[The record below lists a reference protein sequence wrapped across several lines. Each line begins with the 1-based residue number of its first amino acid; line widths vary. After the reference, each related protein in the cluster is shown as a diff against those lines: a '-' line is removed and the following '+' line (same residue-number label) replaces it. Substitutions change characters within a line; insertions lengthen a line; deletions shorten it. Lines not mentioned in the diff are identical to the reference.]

1 MLRSGLVDDL
11 DETPREIFD
20 LCIEL
25 PLPAFRQLGCAPFL
39 FQNRGFV
46 GCDPRA
52 CQRDDTPPP
61 RPPGALKRPGKAA
74 EIIGRTVPVVPS
86 SLYGPVRRAIVLAGG
101 GITGGLYEVGA
112 LMALDAL
119 FENTTV
125 RDFDLYVGTSAGAFV
140 AALVANNVSPARI
153 RDTLEHDR
161 RTLPHLTGSQFL
173 SVPWRSHLA
182 TLPRLAGAVG
192 GVAQHLWNNW
202 RDALVLDTLGSLLN
216 HLPAGVLSADG
227 IEAYVRRVLTTGGR
241 SNEFRRLR
249 RRLLIPSTKLDTAE
263 IHVFG
268 EYRADPTPIS
278 RAVAASA
285 AVPILFEP
293 VHIDGVDY
301 VDGAV
306 SKTAH
311 TRLAID
317 RGARLVVLVNPL
329 RPLVLDGATARPLRD
344 GGALTVAAQSF
355 RVALHRRLRE
365 GLKRHAYEHPET
377 DVVLLEPHHADVQ
390 LFDVPLM
397 TYSLRHEVIR
407 RGYRTTVKAL
417 LSDYERYAALFA
429 RHGVVLSGRDEI
441 ERRARRWRRDAR
453 QAA

>member
-1 MLRSGLVDDL
+1 M
-11 DETPREIFD
+11 
-20 LCIEL
+20 
-25 PLPAFRQLGCAPFL
+25 
-39 FQNRGFV
+39 
-46 GCDPRA
+46 
-52 CQRDDTPPP
+52 
-61 RPPGALKRPGKAA
+61 
-74 EIIGRTVPVVPS
+74 PS
-86 SLYGPVRRAIVLAGG
+86 SLYGPVRRALVLAGG

-119 FENTTV
+119 FDNSSV

-182 TLPRLAGAVG
+182 TIPRLAGAVPG
-192 GVAQHLWNNW
+192 LVQHLWSNW

-216 HLPAGVLSADG
+216 HLPAGLLSADG
-227 IEAYVRRVLTTGGR
+227 LESYVHRVLTTGGR
-241 SNEFRRLR
+241 SNEFRHLR
-249 RRLLIPSTKLDTAE
+249 RRLLIPSTKLDTGE

-278 RAVAASA
+278 KAVAASA

-293 VHIDGVDY
+293 VRIDGVDY

-344 GGALTVAAQSF
+344 GGAFTVAAQAF

-365 GLKRHAYEHPET
+365 GLKRHAYEHPDT
-377 DVVLLEPHHADVQ
+377 DVVLLEPHHADVR

-407 RGYRTTVKAL
+407 RGYRTTIKTVLAEY
-417 LSDYERYAALFA
+417 DRYTALFA
-429 RHGVVLSGRDEI
+429 RHGITLVPRAAI
-441 ERRARRWRRDAR
+441 EKRTKRWTRPGATASDA
-453 QAA
+453 A

>member
-1 MLRSGLVDDL
+1 M
-11 DETPREIFD
+11 
-20 LCIEL
+20 
-25 PLPAFRQLGCAPFL
+25 
-39 FQNRGFV
+39 
-46 GCDPRA
+46 
-52 CQRDDTPPP
+52 
-61 RPPGALKRPGKAA
+61 
-74 EIIGRTVPVVPS
+74 PS
-86 SLYGPVRRAIVLAGG
+86 SLYGPVRRALVLAGG

-119 FENTTV
+119 FHNASV

-140 AALVANNVSPARI
+140 ASLVANNVSPARI
-153 RDTLEHDR
+153 RDTLVQDR
-161 RTLPHLTGSQFL
+161 STLPHLTGSQVL

-182 TLPRLAGAVG
+182 TLPRIAGAIPG
-192 GVAQHLWNNW
+192 IMKHLWTNW
-202 RDALVLDTLGSLLN
+202 SDALVLDTLGSLLN
-216 HLPAGVLSADG
+216 HLPAGILSADG
-227 IEAYVRRVLTTGGR
+227 IETYVRRVLTTGGR

-249 RRLLIPSTKLDTAE
+249 RRLLIPATKLDTAE
-263 IHVFG
+263 IQVFG

-278 RAVAASA
+278 KAVAASA

-293 VHIDGVDY
+293 VRIDGVDY

-329 RPLVLDGATARPLRD
+329 RPLVLDGASPRPLRD

-397 TYSLRHEVIR
+397 TYTLKEEVIR
-407 RGYRTTVKAL
+407 RGYRTTITTMLTEYDRHV
-417 LSDYERYAALFA
+417 ALFG
-429 RHGVVLSGRDEI
+429 RHGI
-441 ERRARRWRRDAR
+441 ELVPRATIEKRTQRWARAAGGSASDA
-453 QAA
+453 A

>member
-1 MLRSGLVDDL
+1 M
-11 DETPREIFD
+11 
-20 LCIEL
+20 
-25 PLPAFRQLGCAPFL
+25 
-39 FQNRGFV
+39 
-46 GCDPRA
+46 
-52 CQRDDTPPP
+52 
-61 RPPGALKRPGKAA
+61 
-74 EIIGRTVPVVPS
+74 PS
-86 SLYGPVRRAIVLAGG
+86 TLYGPVRRALVLAGG
-101 GITGGLYEVGA
+101 GITGGLYEIGA

-119 FENTTV
+119 FVNTSV
-125 RDFDLYVGTSAGAFV
+125 REFDLYVGTSAGAFV

-161 RTLPHLTGSQFL
+161 RTLPHLTVSQFL
-173 SVPWRSHLA
+173 SVPWRTHLA
-182 TLPRLAGAVG
+182 TLPRMAGAVP
-192 GVAQHLWNNW
+192 GVVQHLWTNW

-216 HLPAGVLSADG
+216 HLPAGLLSVDG
-227 IEAYVRRVLTTGGR
+227 LEHYVRRVLTTGGR

-249 RRLLIPSTKLDTAE
+249 RRLLIPATKLDTGE

-268 EYRADPTPIS
+268 EYRGDATPIS

-293 VHIDGVDY
+293 VRIDGVDY

-306 SKTAH
+306 GKTAH

-329 RPLVLDGATARPLRD
+329 RPLVLDGATPRPLRE
-344 GGALTVAAQSF
+344 GGALTIAAQSF

-365 GLKRHAYEHPET
+365 GLKRHAYEHPDT

-397 TYSLRHEVIR
+397 TYTLRHEVIR
-407 RGYRTTVKAL
+407 RGYRTTIRTMLAEY
-417 LSDYERYAALFA
+417 DRHQALFA
-429 RHGVVLSGRDEI
+429 RHGI
-441 ERRARRWRRDAR
+441 ELVPRAAIEKRARRWTRGAASDA
-453 QAA
+453 A

>member
-1 MLRSGLVDDL
+1 M
-11 DETPREIFD
+11 
-20 LCIEL
+20 
-25 PLPAFRQLGCAPFL
+25 
-39 FQNRGFV
+39 
-46 GCDPRA
+46 
-52 CQRDDTPPP
+52 
-61 RPPGALKRPGKAA
+61 
-74 EIIGRTVPVVPS
+74 PS
-86 SLYGPVRRAIVLAGG
+86 ALYGPVRRALVLAGG

-119 FENTTV
+119 FHNVTV

-173 SVPWRSHLA
+173 SVPWRNHLA
-182 TLPRLAGAVG
+182 TLPRMAAAIPGIV
-192 GVAQHLWNNW
+192 QHLWNTW
-202 RDALVLDTLGSLLN
+202 PDALVLDTVGSLLN
-216 HLPAGVLSADG
+216 HLPAGLLSPSG
-227 IEAYVRRVLTTGGR
+227 LEAYVRRVLTTGGR

-249 RRLLIPSTKLDTAE
+249 RRLLIPATKLDTGE
-263 IHVFG
+263 IQVFG
-268 EYRADPTPIS
+268 EYRNDPTPIS
-278 RAVAASA
+278 QAVAASA

-293 VHIDGVDY
+293 VRIDGIDY

-329 RPLVLDGATARPLRD
+329 RPLVLDGATARPLAE
-344 GGALTVAAQSF
+344 GGALTIAAQSF

-390 LFDVPLM
+390 LFDVPFM
-397 TYSLRHEVIR
+397 TYTLRHEVVR
-407 RGYRTTVKAL
+407 RGYRTTIKTMLAEY
-417 LSDYERYAALFA
+417 DRHAALFA
-429 RHGVVLSGRDEI
+429 RHGI
-441 ERRARRWRRDAR
+441 ELVPRAAIEKRARRWAHDGRGTASDA
-453 QAA
+453 A

>member
-1 MLRSGLVDDL
+1 M
-11 DETPREIFD
+11 
-20 LCIEL
+20 
-25 PLPAFRQLGCAPFL
+25 A
-39 FQNRGFV
+39 
-46 GCDPRA
+46 
-52 CQRDDTPPP
+52 
-61 RPPGALKRPGKAA
+61 
-74 EIIGRTVPVVPS
+74 S
-86 SLYGPVRRAIVLAGG
+86 SLYGPVRRALVLAGG

-119 FENTTV
+119 FHNTSV
-125 RDFDLYVGTSAGAFV
+125 REFDLYVGTSAGAFV

-161 RTLPHLTGSQFL
+161 RTLPQLTGSHFL

-182 TLPRLAGAVG
+182 TVPRLAGAIPG
-192 GVAQHLWNNW
+192 ILQHLWTNW
-202 RDALVLDTLGSLLN
+202 REALVLDTLGSLLN
-216 HLPAGVLSADG
+216 HLPAGLLSADG
-227 IEAYVRRVLTTGGR
+227 LETYVRRVLTTGGR
-241 SNEFRRLR
+241 TDEFRRLR
-249 RRLLIPSTKLDTAE
+249 RRLLIPATKLDTAE

-268 EYRADPTPIS
+268 EYRGDPTPIS

-293 VHIDGVDY
+293 VRIDGVDY

-365 GLKRHAYEHPET
+365 GLKRHAYEHPDT
-377 DVVLLEPHHADVQ
+377 DVVLLEPHHADVR

-397 TYSLRHEVIR
+397 TYGLRHEVVR
-407 RGYRTTVKAL
+407 RGYRTTVTTVLAEY
-417 LSDYERYAALFA
+417 DRYAALFA
-429 RHGVVLSGRDEI
+429 RHGI
-441 ERRARRWRRDAR
+441 ELVPRAAIEKRARRWARGGAAASDA
-453 QAA
+453 A

>member
-1 MLRSGLVDDL
+1 M
-11 DETPREIFD
+11 
-20 LCIEL
+20 
-25 PLPAFRQLGCAPFL
+25 
-39 FQNRGFV
+39 
-46 GCDPRA
+46 
-52 CQRDDTPPP
+52 
-61 RPPGALKRPGKAA
+61 
-74 EIIGRTVPVVPS
+74 PS
-86 SLYGPVRRAIVLAGG
+86 TLYGPVRRALVLAGG
-101 GITGGLYEVGA
+101 GITGGLYEIGA

-119 FENTTV
+119 FRNTSV

-173 SVPWRSHLA
+173 SVPWGSHLA
-182 TLPRLAGAVG
+182 TLPRMAAALP
-192 GVAQHLWNNW
+192 GVVHHLWSNW

-216 HLPAGVLSADG
+216 HLPAGILSPSG
-227 IEAYVRRVLTTGGR
+227 LEGYVRRVLTTGGR
-241 SNEFRRLR
+241 TNEFRRLR
-249 RRLLIPSTKLDTAE
+249 RRLLIPATKLDTAE
-263 IHVFG
+263 IQVFG
-268 EYRADPTPIS
+268 EYRGDPTPIS
-278 RAVAASA
+278 QAVAASA

-293 VHIDGVDY
+293 VRIDGVDY

-329 RPLVLDGATARPLRD
+329 RPLVLDGATARPLTE

-377 DVVLLEPHHADVQ
+377 DIVLLEPHHADVQ

-397 TYSLRHEVIR
+397 TYTLRHEVVR
-407 RGYRTTVKAL
+407 RGYRTTIKTMLAEY
-417 LSDYERYAALFA
+417 DRHAALFA
-429 RHGVVLSGRDEI
+429 RHGI
-441 ERRARRWRRDAR
+441 ELVPRASIEKRARRWSRNADSDA
-453 QAA
+453 A

>member
-1 MLRSGLVDDL
+1 M
-11 DETPREIFD
+11 
-20 LCIEL
+20 
-25 PLPAFRQLGCAPFL
+25 
-39 FQNRGFV
+39 
-46 GCDPRA
+46 
-52 CQRDDTPPP
+52 
-61 RPPGALKRPGKAA
+61 
-74 EIIGRTVPVVPS
+74 PS
-86 SLYGPVRRAIVLAGG
+86 SLYGPVRRALVLAGG

-119 FENTTV
+119 FENTNV
-125 RDFDLYVGTSAGAFV
+125 REFDLYVGTSAGAFV
-140 AALVANNVSPARI
+140 AALVANNVSPTRI

-173 SVPWRSHLA
+173 SVPWRNHLA
-182 TLPRLAGAVG
+182 TLPRLAGAIP
-192 GVAQHLWNNW
+192 GVIQHLWSNW

-216 HLPAGVLSADG
+216 HLPAGILSPDG
-227 IEAYVRRVLTTGGR
+227 LDAYVRRVLTTGGR

-249 RRLLIPSTKLDTAE
+249 RRLLIQSTKLDTGE

-278 RAVAASA
+278 KAVAASA

-293 VHIDGVDY
+293 VRIDGVDY

-329 RPLVLDGATARPLRD
+329 RPLVLDGATSRPLRD
-344 GGALTVAAQSF
+344 GGVLTIAAQSF

-365 GLKRHAYEHPET
+365 GLKRHAYEHPDT

-407 RGYRTTVKAL
+407 RGYRSTIKTVLAEY
-417 LSDYERYAALFA
+417 DRYTALFA
-429 RHGVVLSGRDEI
+429 RHGITLVPRAAI
-441 ERRARRWRRDAR
+441 EKRAQRWARATGKASDA
-453 QAA
+453 A

>member
-1 MLRSGLVDDL
+1 M
-11 DETPREIFD
+11 
-20 LCIEL
+20 
-25 PLPAFRQLGCAPFL
+25 
-39 FQNRGFV
+39 
-46 GCDPRA
+46 
-52 CQRDDTPPP
+52 
-61 RPPGALKRPGKAA
+61 
-74 EIIGRTVPVVPS
+74 PS
-86 SLYGPVRRAIVLAGG
+86 SLYGPVRRALVLAGG

-119 FENTTV
+119 FENTNV
-125 RDFDLYVGTSAGAFV
+125 REFDLYVGTSAGAFV
-140 AALVANNVSPARI
+140 AALVANNVSPTRI

-161 RTLPHLTGSQFL
+161 LTLPHLTGSQFL
-173 SVPWRSHLA
+173 SVPWRNHLA
-182 TLPRLAGAVG
+182 TLPRLAGAIP
-192 GVAQHLWNNW
+192 GVIQHLWSNW

-216 HLPAGVLSADG
+216 HLPAGILSPDG
-227 IEAYVRRVLTTGGR
+227 LEAYVRRVLTTGGR

-278 RAVAASA
+278 KAVAASA

-293 VHIDGVDY
+293 VRIDGVDY

-329 RPLVLDGATARPLRD
+329 RPLVLDGATSRPLRD
-344 GGALTVAAQSF
+344 GGVLTIAAQSF

-365 GLKRHAYEHPET
+365 GLKRHAYEHPDT

-407 RGYRTTVKAL
+407 RGYRSTIKTVLAEY
-417 LSDYERYAALFA
+417 DRYTALFA
-429 RHGVVLSGRDEI
+429 RHGITLVPRAAI
-441 ERRARRWRRDAR
+441 EKRAQRWARATGKASDA
-453 QAA
+453 A

>member
-1 MLRSGLVDDL
+1 M
-11 DETPREIFD
+11 
-20 LCIEL
+20 
-25 PLPAFRQLGCAPFL
+25 
-39 FQNRGFV
+39 
-46 GCDPRA
+46 
-52 CQRDDTPPP
+52 
-61 RPPGALKRPGKAA
+61 
-74 EIIGRTVPVVPS
+74 PS
-86 SLYGPVRRAIVLAGG
+86 SLYGPVRRALVLAGG

-119 FENTTV
+119 FENTNV
-125 RDFDLYVGTSAGAFV
+125 REFDLYVGTSAGAFV
-140 AALVANNVSPARI
+140 AALVANNVSPTRI

-173 SVPWRSHLA
+173 SVPWRNHLA
-182 TLPRLAGAVG
+182 TIPRLAGAIP
-192 GVAQHLWNNW
+192 GVIQHLWSNW
-202 RDALVLDTLGSLLN
+202 GDALVLDTLGSLLN
-216 HLPAGVLSADG
+216 HLPAGILSPDG
-227 IEAYVRRVLTTGGR
+227 LEAYVRRVLTTGGR

-278 RAVAASA
+278 KAVAASA

-293 VHIDGVDY
+293 VRIDGVDY

-329 RPLVLDGATARPLRD
+329 RPLVLDGATSRPLRD
-344 GGALTVAAQSF
+344 GGALTIAAQSF

-365 GLKRHAYEHPET
+365 GLKRHAYEHPDT

-407 RGYRTTVKAL
+407 RGYRSTIKTVLAEY
-417 LSDYERYAALFA
+417 DRYTALFG
-429 RHGVVLSGRDEI
+429 RHGITLVPRAAI
-441 ERRARRWRRDAR
+441 EKRAQRWARGAGKASDA
-453 QAA
+453 A

>member
-1 MLRSGLVDDL
+1 M
-11 DETPREIFD
+11 
-20 LCIEL
+20 
-25 PLPAFRQLGCAPFL
+25 
-39 FQNRGFV
+39 
-46 GCDPRA
+46 
-52 CQRDDTPPP
+52 
-61 RPPGALKRPGKAA
+61 
-74 EIIGRTVPVVPS
+74 PS
-86 SLYGPVRRAIVLAGG
+86 TLYGPVRRALVLAGG
-101 GITGGLYEVGA
+101 GITGGLYEIGA

-119 FENTTV
+119 FVNTSV
-125 RDFDLYVGTSAGAFV
+125 REFDLYVGTSAGAFV

-161 RTLPHLTGSQFL
+161 RTLPHLTVSQFL
-173 SVPWRSHLA
+173 SVPWRTHLA
-182 TLPRLAGAVG
+182 TLPRMASAVP
-192 GVAQHLWNNW
+192 GVVQHLWTNW

-216 HLPAGVLSADG
+216 HLPAGLLSVDG
-227 IEAYVRRVLTTGGR
+227 LEHYVRRVLTTGGR

-249 RRLLIPSTKLDTAE
+249 RRLLIPATKLDTAE

-268 EYRADPTPIS
+268 EYRGDTTPIS
-278 RAVAASA
+278 KAVAASA

-293 VHIDGVDY
+293 VRIDGVDY

-329 RPLVLDGATARPLRD
+329 RPLVLDGATPRPLRE

-365 GLKRHAYEHPET
+365 GLKRHAYEHPDT

-397 TYSLRHEVIR
+397 TYTLRHEVVR
-407 RGYRTTVKAL
+407 RGYRTTIKTMLAEY
-417 LSDYERYAALFA
+417 DRHQALFA
-429 RHGVVLSGRDEI
+429 RHGI
-441 ERRARRWRRDAR
+441 ELVPRAAIEKRARRWTRASDA
-453 QAA
+453 A

>member
-1 MLRSGLVDDL
+1 M
-11 DETPREIFD
+11 
-20 LCIEL
+20 
-25 PLPAFRQLGCAPFL
+25 
-39 FQNRGFV
+39 
-46 GCDPRA
+46 
-52 CQRDDTPPP
+52 
-61 RPPGALKRPGKAA
+61 
-74 EIIGRTVPVVPS
+74 PS
-86 SLYGPVRRAIVLAGG
+86 TLYGPVRRALVLAGG
-101 GITGGLYEVGA
+101 GITGGLYEIGA

-119 FENTTV
+119 FRNTTV

-182 TLPRLAGAVG
+182 TLPRMAAAMP
-192 GVAQHLWNNW
+192 GVVHHLWSNW

-216 HLPAGVLSADG
+216 HLPAGLLSPSG
-227 IEAYVRRVLTTGGR
+227 LEAYVRRVLTTGGR

-249 RRLLIPSTKLDTAE
+249 RRLLIPATKLDTAE
-263 IHVFG
+263 IQVFG
-268 EYRADPTPIS
+268 EYRGDPTPIS
-278 RAVAASA
+278 QAVAASA

-293 VHIDGVDY
+293 VRIDGVDY

-317 RGARLVVLVNPL
+317 RGARLVILVNPL
-329 RPLVLDGATARPLRD
+329 RPLVLDGATARPLAE
-344 GGALTVAAQSF
+344 GGALTVAAQAF

-365 GLKRHAYEHPET
+365 GLKRHAYEHPEA
-377 DVVLLEPHHADVQ
+377 DIVLLEPHHADVQ

-397 TYSLRHEVIR
+397 TYTLRHEVVR
-407 RGYRTTVKAL
+407 RGYRTTIKTMLAEY
-417 LSDYERYAALFA
+417 DRHAALFA
-429 RHGVVLSGRDEI
+429 RHGI
-441 ERRARRWRRDAR
+441 ELVPRASIEKRARRWAHDADAN
-453 QAA
+453 AA

>member
-1 MLRSGLVDDL
+1 M
-11 DETPREIFD
+11 
-20 LCIEL
+20 
-25 PLPAFRQLGCAPFL
+25 
-39 FQNRGFV
+39 
-46 GCDPRA
+46 
-52 CQRDDTPPP
+52 
-61 RPPGALKRPGKAA
+61 
-74 EIIGRTVPVVPS
+74 PS
-86 SLYGPVRRAIVLAGG
+86 TLYGPVRRALVLAGG

-119 FENTTV
+119 FRNTSV

-182 TLPRLAGAVG
+182 TFPRMAAAIP
-192 GVAQHLWNNW
+192 GVVQHLWTNW
-202 RDALVLDTLGSLLN
+202 GDALVLDTLGSLLN
-216 HLPAGVLSADG
+216 HLPAGLLSADG
-227 IEAYVRRVLTTGGR
+227 LEAYVRRVLTTGGR

-249 RRLLIPSTKLDTAE
+249 HRLLIPATKLDTAE
-263 IHVFG
+263 IQVFG
-268 EYRADPTPIS
+268 EYRGDPTPIS
-278 RAVAASA
+278 KAVAASA

-293 VHIDGVDY
+293 VRIDGVDY

-329 RPLVLDGATARPLRD
+329 RPLVLDGATSRPLRE

-365 GLKRHAYEHPET
+365 GLKRHSYEHPET

-390 LFDVPLM
+390 LFDVGLM
-397 TYSLRHEVIR
+397 TYTLRQEVIR
-407 RGYRTTVKAL
+407 RGYRTTIKTVL
-417 LSDYERYAALFA
+417 TEYDRHVALFA
-429 RHGVVLSGRDEI
+429 RHGI
-441 ERRARRWRRDAR
+441 ELVPRAAIEKRARRWARDPGATASD
-453 QAA
+453 AA